1 MADFN
6 QAKRR
11 WLLGCP
17 SLSLSGKQASLVPQN
32 GQAPKGCEDSLGRA
46 RPGLTAKTVYRYKH
60 IIPEQGWQ
68 GKKKVG
74 IIFMA
79 FFRSFPC
86 RFAKSSDKVGE
97 TIDDATVFLGEIRK
111 FYIQEYCCHRQLAE
125 LDFEKHLEKPYHKFL
140 NNPVT
145 NTWKLYLMISMEAV
159 LSNKIGKLSKDIRII
174 YRALLNQ
181 NEVLLEK
188 DPSIANDG

>member
-1 MADFN
+1 M
-6 QAKRR
+6 
-11 WLLGCP
+11 
-17 SLSLSGKQASLVPQN
+17 
-32 GQAPKGCEDSLGRA
+32 
-46 RPGLTAKTVYRYKH
+46 
-60 IIPEQGWQ
+60 
-68 GKKKVG
+68 
-74 IIFMA
+74 
-79 FFRSFPC
+79 
-86 RFAKSSDKVGE
+86 
-97 TIDDATVFLGEIRK
+97 
-111 FYIQEYCCHRQLAE
+111 
-125 LDFEKHLEKPYHKFL
+125 DFEKHLEKPYHKFL